1 MICPIPTK
9 ELRNYLE
16 ILILVLLLV
25 VNGVFAMS
33 EMAIVSSR
41 KAYLQERLDKGEK
54 GAKEALE
61 LLNEPNRF
69 LSTVQVGITLV
80 GIIAG
85 AFGGSA
91 IADDVA
97 GAVRQYVPALS
108 PYASEIGFGLIV
120 TLITYLSLV
129 IGELVPKRIALNNPE
144 RVAVLLAPPMGQL
157 SRIAAPLVWL
167 LSKSTELLSSLLGV
181 KGEGNQFIT
190 DFEVLALMREG
201 MDSGEFKLHEH
212 EMVKGAL
219 ELDDIRVREIITPR
233 INMVWLDVKDSRES
247 LIQKLRDS
255 NFSMYPVGDGEIE
268 DTLGVV
274 FSQDL
279 LLQLLIEE
287 QPNLLKLIHEP
298 LYVPE
303 TAIAADVLQQFKTK
317 VVTMALVVSEHG
329 SIEGMV
335 TQNDIL
341 QEIVGDLELV
351 DDKPVQRED
360 GSWLVSGQYPISD
373 LEELLE
379 NFTIPSA
386 EFGDY
391 NTIAGFILARL
402 GHIPN
407 ISASFGWGN
416 YRLEVVDMDGRRID
430 KVLISRK
437 SNDS

>member
-1 MICPIPTK
+1 
-9 ELRNYLE
+9 LD

-33 EMAIVSSR
+33 EMAIISSR

-91 IADDVA
+91 LA
-97 GAVRQYVPALS
+97 GDLAALIRYFAPALS
-108 PYASEIGFGLIV
+108 QYADEISFGLVV

-144 RVAVLLAPPMGQL
+144 RIAILLAPPMGQL
-157 SRIAAPLVWL
+157 SRIASPLVWL
-167 LSKSTELLSSLLGV
+167 LSKSTEMLSALLGV
-181 KGEGNQFIT
+181 KGDGNQFIT
-190 DFEVLALMREG
+190 DFEVVALMREG
-201 MDSGEFKLHEH
+201 MDYGEFKLHEH

-233 INMVWLDVKDSRES
+233 ITMVWLDMNDSRES

-255 NFSMYPVGDGEIE
+255 AYSMYPVGDGERE

-274 FSQDL
+274 FSHDV
-279 LLQLLIEE
+279 LLQLLSEE
-287 QPNLLKLIHEP
+287 RPDLRKLIHEP

-317 VVTMALVVSEHG
+317 VVTMALVVNEHG

-341 QEIVGDLELV
+341 QEIVGDLELAE
-351 DDKPVQRED
+351 DKLVQRED
-360 GSWLVSGQYPISD
+360 GSWLVSGQYSISD
-373 LEELLE
+373 VEELLA
-379 NFTIPSA
+379 NFTIPDT
-386 EFGDY
+386 ELGDY
-391 NTIAGFILARL
+391 NTLAGFVLARL

-407 ISASFGWGN
+407 VSASFEWES
-416 YRLEVVDMDGRRID
+416 YRFEVVDMDGRRID
-430 KVLISRK
+430 KVLISHK

>member
-1 MICPIPTK
+1 
-9 ELRNYLE
+9 LD

-33 EMAIVSSR
+33 EMAIISSR

-91 IADDVA
+91 LA
-97 GAVRQYVPALS
+97 GDLAALIRYFAPALS
-108 PYASEIGFGLIV
+108 PYADEISFGLVV

-144 RVAVLLAPPMGQL
+144 RIAVLLAPPMGKL

-167 LSKSTELLSSLLGV
+167 LSKSTEMLSTILGV

-233 INMVWLDVKDSRES
+233 ITMVWLDMNDSRES

-255 NFSMYPVGDGEIE
+255 AYSMYPVGDGERE

-274 FSQDL
+274 FSHDV
-279 LLQLLIEE
+279 LLQLLSEE
-287 QPNLLKLIHEP
+287 HPDLRKLIHEP

-317 VVTMALVVSEHG
+317 VVTMALVVNEHG

-341 QEIVGDLELV
+341 QEIVGDLELAE
-351 DDKPVQRED
+351 DKPVQRED
-360 GSWLVSGQYPISD
+360 GSWLISGQYSISD
-373 LEELLE
+373 IEELFA
-379 NFTIPSA
+379 NFTIPDT
-386 EFGDY
+386 ELGDY
-391 NTIAGFILARL
+391 NTLAGFVLARL

-407 ISASFGWGN
+407 ISASFEWTN
-416 YRLEVVDMDGRRID
+416 YRIEVVDMDGRRID
-430 KVLISRK
+430 KVLISHK

>member
-1 MICPIPTK
+1 M
-9 ELRNYLE
+9 E
-16 ILILVLLLV
+16 ILILLGLLV
-25 VNGVFAMS
+25 INGIFAMS
-33 EMAIVSSR
+33 EMAVVSSK
-41 KAYLQERLDKGEK
+41 KAYLQERLEKGET
-54 GAKEALE
+54 GAQEALE

-80 GIIAG
+80 GIISG

-91 IADDVA
+91 IADDIA
-97 GAVRQYVPALS
+97 EAVRQYVPALS
-108 PYASEIGFGLIV
+108 PYAAEIGFGVIV

-144 RVAVLLAPPMGQL
+144 RVAVLLAPPMRQL

-167 LSKSTELLSSLLGV
+167 LSKSTEMLSTILGV
-181 KGEGNQFIT
+181 KGDGNQFIT

-219 ELDDIRVREIITPR
+219 ELDDIRVREIIRPR
-233 INMVWLDVKDSRES
+233 ISMVWLDVNDNRES

-255 NFSMYPVGDGEIE
+255 AYSMYPVGDGERE

-274 FSQDL
+274 FSHDV
-279 LLQLLIEE
+279 LLQLLSEE
-287 QPNLLKLIHEP
+287 SPDLRKLIHEP

-317 VVTMALVVSEHG
+317 VVTMALVVNEHG

-360 GSWLVSGQYPISD
+360 GSWLVSGQYSISD
-373 LEELLE
+373 VEELLA
-379 NFTIPSA
+379 NFTIPDT
-386 EFGDY
+386 ELGDY
-391 NTIAGFILARL
+391 NTLAGFVLARL

-407 ISASFGWGN
+407 VSASFEWES
-416 YRLEVVDMDGRRID
+416 YRFEVVDMDGRRID
-430 KVLISRK
+430 KVLISHK